1 MIDYTK
7 TDFQENFLRDRIP
20 PHTAGFYN
28 SKFFAQNE
36 MQILSSAVSVDDR
49 AQQRGLQ
56 QIKDTINEG

>member
-1 MIDYTK
+1 
-7 TDFQENFLRDRIP
+7 
-20 PHTAGFYN
+20 
-28 SKFFAQNE
+28 